1 MEPATRILS
10 HESTKSYLERELI
23 VSLNNNGPMIGP
35 SLEMMDSHHPN
46 DETYKDQDKPK
57 QEQIERRTSSS
68 SSSTSSSSTATDTVV
83 AGKSKRGF
91 RFWCM
96 SKDNSDPKQFPKYKK
111 NMILSVVAIGG
122 AM

>member
-35 SLEMMDSHHPN
+35 TLEMMDSHHPN
-46 DETYKDQDKPK
+46 DETYQDHNKPK
-57 QEQIERRTSSS
+57 QEQIERRPSS
-68 SSSTSSSSTATDTVV
+68 SSSTSSSSTTTDTVV
-83 AGKSKRGF
+83 AGKSKKGF

-96 SKDNSDPKQFPKYKK
+96 AKDNSDPKQFSKYKK

>member
-35 SLEMMDSHHPN
+35 TLEMMDSHHPN
-46 DETYKDQDKPK
+46 DEKRQDEEKSK
-57 QEQIERRTSSS
+57 QEQIERCSSS
-68 SSSTSSSSTATDTVV
+68 SSRSSSTTTDTVV
-83 AGKSKRGF
+83 AEKSNKRR
-91 RFWCM
+91 RFWSM
-96 SKDNSDPKQFPKYKK
+96 SKDDSDPKLFPKYKK
-111 NMILSVVAIGG
+111 NVILSVVAIGG